1 MLALLL
7 TLQFELLFFDFEALL
22 LVFIMMLQ
30 LQIHD
35 LFLVGLLLLFELLV
49 VVLLELGGEFLAFLV
64 LHVDLSQIHFE
75 FAEQIVDRG
84 LVFLLDLLYLLLVAL
99 LHL

>member
-1 MLALLL
+1 
-7 TLQFELLFFDFEALL
+7 
-22 LVFIMMLQ
+22 MMLQ

-75 FAEQIVDRG
+75 FAEEIIDRS
-84 LVFLLDLLYLLLVAL
+84 LVFLLYLLYLLLVSL
-99 LHL
+99 LHLKAFLFEL